1 MSDLLADL
9 YRAAA
14 DDLEARDHSN
24 VPFIAGPQAWGALHA
39 AARDLVTMPLAE
51 GARRR
56 AGVAQ
61 LQHWDTDKDTVIK
74 TLRDL
79 ADAGE
84 QLDLLRDGDAE
95 HRITTATRYLREVF
109 GWPAS
114 DHRPLETIAD
124 DAAQEIRVLRTE
136 NQRLRDELARR
147 AEHGDHGRR

>member
-14 DDLEARDHSN
+14 ADLEARDHSN
-24 VPFIAGPQAWGALHA
+24 VPFLAGPQAWAALHA
-39 AARDLVTMPLAE
+39 AARDLITGPLAE

-56 AGVAQ
+56 AGVPQ
-61 LQHWDTDKDTVIK
+61 LQDWRADKETVVK

-84 QLDLLRDGDAE
+84 QLDLLRDADAD
-95 HRITTATRYLREVF
+95 HRITTATQVLREAF
-109 GWPAS
+109 GWPAN
-114 DHRPLETIAD
+114 DHKPLETIAD
-124 DAAQEIRVLRTE
+124 DAAQELRVLRAE

-147 AEHGDHGRR
+147 TDHGDHGRR